1 MVARSAKL
9 VALYVVGA
17 LVIGGWSLEHLLG
30 GTVTRE
36 NAALVLV
43 LPLAW
48 MFGFWPTVVPIV
60 LAHRLWRLQSH
71 LEELMLQRRMGLST
85 GAAERELED
94 TLVMLAAHENGIPE
108 RWARRL
114 VRRAARMLREA
125 PAGEVPRASDTPG

>member
-17 LVIGGWSLEHLLG
+17 LVIGGWALEHLLG

-48 MFGFWPTVVPIV
+48 LFGFWPTVVPIV
-60 LAHRLWRLQSH
+60 LAHRLWRLPSR
-71 LEELMLQRRMGLST
+71 LEELMLQRRMGCPT
-85 GAAERELED
+85 DAAERELED
-94 TLVMLAAHENGIPE
+94 TLVALAARENGIPE

-114 VRRAARMLREA
+114 VRRAARALREA
-125 PAGEVPRASDTPG
+125 PAGGAPSTSDTPG